1 MNTQEE
7 LDAAFK
13 LVEPGTHWKDRID
26 AVVDGPSDL
35 GVIREAVI
43 HFTGSVP
50 RFTTLPDGRVR
61 VQARG
66 YWEAIG
72 A

>member
-1 MNTQEE
+1 MTTQEK

-13 LVEPGTHWKDRID
+13 LVEPKTHWKDRID
-26 AVVDGPSDL
+26 AVVDGSADR
-35 GVIREAVI
+35 GTICMAVI

-50 RFTTLPDGRVR
+50 QFTDLPDGRVR
-61 VQARG
+61 VRARG